1 MLIVLEGLDGSGK
14 TTQTAKLVDWLKATG
29 RDVAMF
35 DFPGYDLSPF
45 GNIIGKYLKGEF
57 CDPVTHDPF
66 ASTLLFA
73 GDRLNKRAEINA
85 ALREGKFVI
94 INRYVPSNIAYS
106 VAKLRLQNRAD
117 EIPRFIKFNEQLEY
131 ANILREPMLN
141 FFSRYELLGMPK
153 PDCIIFLDVTP
164 AKAEALINARPTDS
178 RSYLVDQ
185 TDHKDKL
192 HVKVF

>member
-14 TTQTAKLVDWLKATG
+14 TTQTAKLVDWLVATG
-29 RDVAMF
+29 RKVAMF
-35 DFPGYDLSPF
+35 DFPGYDESPF
-45 GNIIGKYLKGEF
+45 GNMIGKYLKGEF

-73 GDRLNKRAEINA
+73 GDRLHKRAEINA
-85 ALREGKFVI
+85 ALRAGKFVI

-131 ANILREPMLN
+131 ANKS
-141 FFSRYELLGMPK
+141 F
-153 PDCIIFLDVTP
+153 
-164 AKAEALINARPTDS
+164 ARTDA
-178 RSYLVDQ
+178 
-185 TDHKDKL
+185 
-192 HVKVF
+192 